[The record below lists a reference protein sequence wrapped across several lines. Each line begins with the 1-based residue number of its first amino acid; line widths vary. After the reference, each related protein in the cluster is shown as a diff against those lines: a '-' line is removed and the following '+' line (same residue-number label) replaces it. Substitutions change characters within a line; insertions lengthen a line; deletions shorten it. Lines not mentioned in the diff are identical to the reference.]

1 MKFIYKP
8 EGTEPQSWDFEP
20 NKLMSPEVEAIERHT
35 GLTFMEWVMA
45 LEKGSFNAF
54 HGLLYVMLK
63 RSHPTLKWTDVQFCM
78 DDVGWD
84 LDVTDMENM
93 IGVLEAKAKESELTE
108 AEALQLDNL
117 RTQLAEAEAT
127 APLEP
132 SL

>member
-8 EGTEPQSWDFEP
+8 EGANPQSWDFEP
-20 NKLMSPEVEAIERHT
+20 NKLMSPEVEAIERNT

-63 RSHPTLKWTDVQFCM
+63 RTTPTLKWTDVQFCM

-84 LDVTDMENM
+84 LDVADMEAM
-93 IGVLEAKAKESELTE
+93 IEMLEKKAREGELTDPEAVQLENLREQLKE
-108 AEALQLDNL
+108 AEAQ
-117 RTQLAEAEAT
+117 
-127 APLEP
+127 APLDA
-132 SL
+132 